1 MSDPAAVLPPHTFLG
16 DVPRRRAWRG
26 FAFAEVVDRAEEN
39 IPRHT
44 HSDAHFLL
52 LLRGRYVSEARGA
65 GGVCGPAT
73 LLFAPPG
80 TTHRDRFAT
89 RGGSFFTASL
99 EPALF
104 DDVVAGERFD
114 AGPTAISAPPSRRL
128 MRRIYEELRDGD
140 DFSAAIMAGLTMELL
155 ASTAR
160 AASPR
165 ERRPPAWLRRALD
178 EIEAADAMPSVAEL
192 ASRAGVHPL
201 HFARTFRRFQRCSP
215 GEYLR
220 RRRAERA
227 AELILQ
233 TRLPL
238 ADVAQR
244 SGFSDQ
250 SHLTRAMRRYFG
262 ATPARLRR

>member
-1 MSDPAAVLPPHTFLG
+1 
-16 DVPRRRAWRG
+16 
-26 FAFAEVVDRAEEN
+26 
-39 IPRHT
+39 
-44 HSDAHFLL
+44 
-52 LLRGRYVSEARGA
+52 
-65 GGVCGPAT
+65 
-73 LLFAPPG
+73 
-80 TTHRDRFAT
+80 
-89 RGGSFFTASL
+89 
-99 EPALF
+99 
-104 DDVVAGERFD
+104 
-114 AGPTAISAPPSRRL
+114 
-128 MRRIYEELRDGD
+128 
-140 DFSAAIMAGLTMELL
+140 
-155 ASTAR
+155 
-160 AASPR
+160 
-165 ERRPPAWLRRALD
+165 
-178 EIEAADAMPSVAEL
+178 MPSVAEL